1 MWLKKKPKSDDYN
14 KKLPRDMYATLR
26 QNTSK
31 VNKKKNKQKNNLNE
45 ILYYIVIV
53 RSQKRRI

>member
-1 MWLKKKPKSDDYN
+1 MVEKKTQIRRLQQKITARHVRNIETKHLKGE
-14 KKLPRDMYATLR
+14 
-26 QNTSK
+26 Q
-31 VNKKKNKQKNNLNE
+31 KKNKQKNNLNE